1 MNFDTLL
8 QYQQLDAKLIALDKQ
23 FNSHQIV
30 VDYNNANRL
39 LSEAKEQFTKLSKKY
54 IEYNREFEI
63 LTKEL
68 EQIQFEI
75 SDSENLENTYTSSEE
90 MSYPLAQLSAM
101 EKKLADL
108 ESKVI
113 KMKSIIKGIDEE
125 IQAVTNQAQKQVAT
139 IKELLPKYRGGDA
152 NRKEIQKQ
160 IIEKK
165 QALEGSIDSELLEK
179 YKTQAAQGKTKV
191 VFEASPGNPMCPACF
206 KHMGNAIDGLK
217 NSGDCISCPEC
228 GAILIIK

>member
-1 MNFDTLL
+1 MNFDALL

-30 VDYNNANRL
+30 IDYNNATKLYN
-39 LSEAKEQFTKLSKKY
+39 EAKEQFSKLGKKY
-54 IEYNREFEI
+54 IEYSREYEN
-63 LTKEL
+63 LAKEL

-75 SDSENLENTYTSSEE
+75 ADSENLENTYTSSEE
-90 MSYPLAQLSAM
+90 MSYPLAQLAAM

-108 ESKVI
+108 EAKTTKI
-113 KMKSIIKGIDEE
+113 KSLIKNIDEE

-139 IKELLPKYRGGDA
+139 IKELLPKYKGGDE
-152 NRKEIQKQ
+152 NRKKIQSQ
-160 IIEKK
+160 IIEMK
-165 QALEGSIDSELLEK
+165 QKLESSIDPELLEK

-191 VFEASPGNPMCPACF
+191 VFEATPGNPMCPACF